1 MTFFNPHVGTITNH
15 TLLLRH
21 SFFVPLTNVASCCQ
35 AAPAWRFPIP
45 GILTLEVKE
54 QDGNWGK
61 QATTMEGQIE
71 LANLMNDVW
80 ERCIS
85 DMIIRNNFLTSILLK
100 SKSLSSFLIYVKTQ
114 TGLLRG

>member
-1 MTFFNPHVGTITNH
+1 MATGVSKRP
-15 TLLLRH
+15 
-21 SFFVPLTNVASCCQ
+21 P
-35 AAPAWRFPIP
+35 WK
-45 GILTLEVKE
+45 VK
-54 QDGNWGK
+54 
-61 QATTMEGQIE
+61 AE
-71 LANLMNDVW
+71 LAMNDVW